1 MALTPIN
8 YAVVA
13 DQASTN
19 DVEQEV
25 EPSLTWQLSLE
36 TGRINGLIDGKDAV
50 RQYIRK
56 ALMTPRNQYLIY
68 DDEYG
73 EEIST
78 LIGSNLTQAVRDV
91 ELPRLVRE
99 TIEYDDRISA
109 VRDIVITPYNA
120 DSVHITFTV
129 ELIDGELLE
138 EGVIV

>member
-8 YAVVA
+8 YSVIA
-13 DQASTN
+13 DETAQNGA
-19 DVEQEV
+19 EQVV
-25 EPSLTWQLSLE
+25 EPSLTWRMNLE
-36 TGRINGLIDGKDAV
+36 TGRIEGFIDDKEAI

>member
-13 DQASTN
+13 DQTSTN

-25 EPSLTWQLSLE
+25 EPSLTWRMNLE
-36 TGRINGLIDGKDAV
+36 TGRIEGFIDDKEAI

-68 DDEYG
+68 NDEYG

-78 LIGSNLTQAVRDV
+78 LIGGNLTQAVRDV

-99 TIEYDDRISA
+99 AIEYDDRISA